1 MEYTVGTKLANIS
14 IDMNVIKKLC
24 KVNEYKG
31 QQIIYKKQ
39 SKIMVEEMT
48 EGAII
53 KFVYDTYADEF
64 TGGRENLLKLINNE
78 IAPYSREDIGVVE
91 FRDVIKTVN
100 SAYEDIEISSQTILE
115 LHGYLHRYSLI
126 RGGRYRNETL
136 SSSNLDYGKFEIY
149 DSYLD
154 NEVNI
159 KKNIEDKVE
168 NLCKKYYRRLKEDK
182 LQDLIIIASFI
193 MDFILISPFNEDN
206 LAMAK
211 ILTLLLLNKS
221 GYEIGRFTSLGKLYY
236 DENYS
241 YFKTL
246 FTKHGNLERDS
257 YNMNKWLDYFLSFI
271 LIAYENLNNEVSL
284 TGNKKETKTRRIEKI
299 INSTLGYFTKDDVR
313 NQCPDI
319 PEPTINRVFNNL
331 RKSGKI
337 EVVAKGRNAKWK
349 KK

>member
-1 MEYTVGTKLANIS
+1 MENTMGTKLANIS

-39 SKIMVEEMT
+39 PKIIIEELNDN
-48 EGAII
+48 AII
-53 KFVYDTYADEF
+53 NFVYDTYVDEF
-64 TGGRENLLKLINNE
+64 TGNRENLIKLIKNE
-78 IAPYSREDIGVVE
+78 TAPYTREDIGIVE

-100 SAYEDIEISSQTILE
+100 SAYEDMEISSQIILE
-115 LHGYLHRYSLI
+115 LHGYLHRYSLK
-126 RGGRYRNETL
+126 RGGSYRNVGLTSL
-136 SSSNLDYGKFEIY
+136 NLGNEKFEISH
-149 DSYLD
+149 DYLH
-154 NEVNI
+154 NEVSI
-159 KKNIEDKVE
+159 SKNIEDKVE
-168 NLCKKYYRRLKEDK
+168 SLCNKYYRLIKEDK
-182 LQDLIIIASFI
+182 VQDLIIIASFI

-211 ILTLLLLNKS
+211 ILTLLLLNKN

-246 FTKHGNLERDS
+246 FSNQGSFDRDS
-257 YNMNKWLDYFLSFI
+257 YNMNKWLDYFLSF
-271 LIAYENLNNEVSL
+271 LLVAYENLNDEMSL
-284 TGNKKETKTRRIEKI
+284 TSNKKETKTRRIEKV

-313 NQCPDI
+313 SQCPDI

-337 EVVAKGRNAKWK
+337 EVVAKGRSAKWK